1 VENETMDDEL
11 AGERA
16 RLRDLAHRVFAE
28 RRGAVELLAAH
39 DRGEPVE
46 IDLEP
51 FRSLPERATSAAP
64 APDVVTHLTSDD
76 VLAVHA
82 ALFDLDPEQ
91 AADHLRNRD
100 GLDSAVARPRQ
111 HAAYGGA
118 DIAAQ
123 AAFLA
128 HGIAESQ
135 LFVDGNKRTALLAL
149 DTFLRANGFTVN
161 VPDAAIA
168 AWILALSADATPDDL
183 AAAVRAHLTPVA
195 S

>member
-1 VENETMDDEL
+1 MEGATMHDDL
-11 AGERA
+11 AGDRSS
-16 RLRDLAHRVFAE
+16 LRDTARRVLTE

-39 DRGEPVE
+39 DRSEPVE
-46 IDLEP
+46 IDLDP
-51 FRSLPERATSAAP
+51 FRDLDTQAIASSPTP
-64 APDVVTHLTSDD
+64 ADVRHLESDD

-82 ALFDLDPEQ
+82 ALFDLEPDQ
-91 AADHLRNRD
+91 AADRLRNRD

-118 DIAAQ
+118 DLAAQ

-149 DTFLRANGFTVN
+149 DTFLRVNGFAID
-161 VPDAAIA
+161 VPDAILA
-168 AWILALSADATPDDL
+168 AWVLALSADAPAETL
-183 AAAVRAHLTPVA
+183 AAAIRSKLAPA
-195 S
+195 

>member
-1 VENETMDDEL
+1 MNTEL
-11 AGERA
+11 TDERA
-16 RLRDLAHRVFAE
+16 RMRETARRVFAE

-46 IDLEP
+46 IDLDP
-51 FRSLPERATSAAP
+51 FRALPERATPLPPSP
-64 APDVVTHLTSDD
+64 NEVTHLTSDD
-76 VLAVHA
+76 VLEVHG
-82 ALFDLDPEQ
+82 ALFDLDQEQ

-111 HAAYGGA
+111 HDAYGGA

-149 DTFLRANGFTVN
+149 DTFLRANGFAVD
-161 VPDAAIA
+161 VPDPVIA
-168 AWILALSADATPDDL
+168 AWILALSADATPDEL
-183 AAAVRAHLTPVA
+183 AAAVRANLT
-195 S
+195 SGT